1 MDELK
6 KRLVSKKEDLEKQL
20 EIYKSEDPFLDTDKT
35 IANTFEDD
43 ISDAEGHDRIVATRR
58 QLKQSLAEVN
68 EALDK
73 ISKGTYGICD
83 SCGKKI
89 NRDRLEVL
97 PRAKYCLECDRKGK

>member
-1 MDELK
+1 MDDLK

-20 EIYKSEDPFLDTDKT
+20 AIYKSEDPLLDTDKT

-83 SCGKKI
+83 SCGKRI
-89 NRDRLEVL
+89 DRERLEVF